1 MNDVRMESNI
11 LNTRYQMSAT
21 VIRGLLFNSPENSY
35 LLGPLS
41 STAASP
47 EKTTLSVD
55 FGCTLLSI
63 ADLKSNQ
70 INFRLT
76 VRRFVSVESSW
87 AAKVAS

>member
-1 MNDVRMESNI
+1 
-11 LNTRYQMSAT
+11 MSAT
-21 VIRGLLFNSPENSY
+21 DICELLFNSPENSS
-35 LLGPLS
+35 LLGPPS

-70 INFRLT
+70 INFHVT
-76 VRRFVSVESSW
+76 VRRFVSVGSSW
-87 AAKVAS
+87 AAKVAI